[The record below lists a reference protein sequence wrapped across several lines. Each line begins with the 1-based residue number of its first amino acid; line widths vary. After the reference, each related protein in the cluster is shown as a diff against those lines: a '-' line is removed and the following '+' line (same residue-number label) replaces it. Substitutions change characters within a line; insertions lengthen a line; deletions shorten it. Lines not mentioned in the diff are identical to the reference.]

1 MLISL
6 HVKNL
11 ALIEEAEVDF
21 TGGLNILTGETGAG
35 KSILLGSVN
44 LALGGKASPDMIR
57 RGADAALVELTFDS
71 SERIAQ
77 KLAEMDLP
85 EEDGTVT
92 IARKISQ
99 GRSVSRINGETVS
112 ARQLKEL
119 SELLIDIH
127 GQHEHQSLLQKKK
140 HLQILDAYAGKEA
153 EELKAEA
160 AKLYKERKDLLAEKE
175 ESALDERERDR
186 ELELLSFEQQEIE
199 AAALKDGEDEELE
212 KQYSLMVNGQK
223 IGEALGQTFRLT
235 GGEEE
240 GASTLI
246 GRAVREI
253 GSVAHFDEKLAGM
266 QETLLQTEELLND
279 FNRECADYMESMEFD
294 GALFAQVEER
304 LNVVNRLKEK
314 YGGSIGKV
322 KAYGEEIAQKTEKL
336 KDYEVYRA
344 ALDDKIKKKEAELTK
359 VCGKLTKL
367 RNKNAETLAGIL
379 QKSLVDLNFL
389 TVEFVIDRKA
399 KEPSADGADDVEFLL
414 STNPGETPKSLGA
427 VASGG
432 ELSRIMLAIK
442 AVLAEK
448 DAVDTLIFDEIDA
461 GISGRTAWRVS
472 EKLSRLSEAH
482 QVICITHL
490 PQIAAMADSHFVIEK
505 ETDGSSTQTE
515 IRKLSEEGT
524 KEELARLLGADSLSE
539 KALENAGELRK
550 QAENIK
556 QKKLQ
561 VSRLES

>member
-153 EELKAEA
+153 EELKSEA

-175 ESALDERERDR
+175 ESALDEMERDR
-186 ELELLSFEQQEIE
+186 ELELLCFEQQEIE

-304 LNVVNRLKEK
+304 LNVVNHLKEK
-314 YGGSIGKV
+314 YGGSIEKV

-359 VCGKLTKL
+359 VCDKLTKL

-448 DAVDTLIFDEIDA
+448 DAVDTLIFDEIDT

>member
-85 EEDGTVT
+85 EEDGTVI

-186 ELELLSFEQQEIE
+186 ELELLCFEQQEIE

-314 YGGSIGKV
+314 YGGSIEKV
-322 KAYGEEIAQKTEKL
+322 KAYGEKIAQKTEKL

-359 VCGKLTKL
+359 VCDKLTKL

-448 DAVDTLIFDEIDA
+448 DAVDTLIFDEIDT

>member
-1 MLISL
+1 MLVSL

-153 EELKAEA
+153 EELKTEA
-160 AKLYKERKDLLAEKE
+160 AKLYKERKDLIAEKE

-199 AAALKDGEDEELE
+199 TAALKDGEDEELE

-266 QETLLQTEELLND
+266 QEALLQTEELLND

-294 GALFAQVEER
+294 GALFASVEER

-314 YGGSIGKV
+314 YGGSIEKV

-336 KDYEVYRA
+336 KCYEVYRA
-344 ALDDKIKKKEAELTK
+344 ALDEKIKKKEAELTR
-359 VCGKLTKL
+359 VCDKLTKL

-414 STNPGETPKSLGA
+414 STNPGEAPKSLGA

-442 AVLAEK
+442 AVLAKK

-515 IRKLSEEGT
+515 IRRLSEEGT

-539 KALENAGELRK
+539 KALENAEELRK

-556 QKKLQ
+556 QKKL
-561 VSRLES
+561 

>member
-153 EELKAEA
+153 EELKSEA
-160 AKLYKERKDLLAEKE
+160 AKLYKERKDLISEKE

-186 ELELLSFEQQEIE
+186 ELELLCFEQQEIE

-314 YGGSIGKV
+314 YGGSIEKV
-322 KAYGEEIAQKTEKL
+322 KAYGEKIAQKTEKL

-359 VCGKLTKL
+359 VCDKLTKL

-448 DAVDTLIFDEIDA
+448 DAVDTLIFDEIDT

-472 EKLSRLSEAH
+472 EKLSCLSEAH

-515 IRKLSEEGT
+515 IRKLSEDGT

>member
-223 IGEALGQTFRLT
+223 VGEALGQTFRLT

-314 YGGSIGKV
+314 YGGSIERV

-344 ALDDKIKKKEAELTK
+344 ALEEKIKKKEAELTK
-359 VCGKLTKL
+359 VCGQLTKL
-367 RNKNAETLAGIL
+367 RNKNAETLAGML

>member
-153 EELKAEA
+153 EELKSEA

-186 ELELLSFEQQEIE
+186 ELELLCFEQQEIE

-240 GASTLI
+240 GASTLV

-314 YGGSIGKV
+314 YGGSIEKV
-322 KAYGEEIAQKTEKL
+322 KAYGEKIAQKTEKL

-359 VCGKLTKL
+359 VCDKLTKL

-448 DAVDTLIFDEIDA
+448 DAVDTLIFDEIDT

>member
-85 EEDGTVT
+85 EEDGTVI

-186 ELELLSFEQQEIE
+186 ELELLCFEQQEIE

-314 YGGSIGKV
+314 YGGSIEKV
-322 KAYGEEIAQKTEKL
+322 KAYGEKIAQKTEKL

-344 ALDDKIKKKEAELTK
+344 TLDDKIKKKEAELTK
-359 VCGKLTKL
+359 VCDKLTKL

-448 DAVDTLIFDEIDA
+448 DAVDTLIFDEIDT

>member
-186 ELELLSFEQQEIE
+186 ELELLCFEQQEIE
-199 AAALKDGEDEELE
+199 AAALKDGEGEELE

-314 YGGSIGKV
+314 YGGSIEKV
-322 KAYGEEIAQKTEKL
+322 KAYGEKIAQKTEKL

-359 VCGKLTKL
+359 VCDKLTKL

-448 DAVDTLIFDEIDA
+448 DAVDTLIFDEIDT

>member
-186 ELELLSFEQQEIE
+186 ELELLCFEQQEIE

-246 GRAVREI
+246 DRAVREI

-314 YGGSIGKV
+314 YGGSIEKI

-359 VCGKLTKL
+359 VCDKLTKL

-448 DAVDTLIFDEIDA
+448 DAVDTLIFDEIDT

>member
-35 KSILLGSVN
+35 KSILIGSVN

-314 YGGSIGKV
+314 YGGSIERV

-344 ALDDKIKKKEAELTK
+344 ALEEKIKKKEAELTK

>member
-246 GRAVREI
+246 GRAAREI
-253 GSVAHFDEKLAGM
+253 GSVAHFDEKLASM

-448 DAVDTLIFDEIDA
+448 DAVDTLIFDEIDT

>member
-71 SERIAQ
+71 SERIAL

-186 ELELLSFEQQEIE
+186 ELELLGFEQQEIE

-246 GRAVREI
+246 GRAAREI

-344 ALDDKIKKKEAELTK
+344 ALDDKIKKKEAEFTK
-359 VCGKLTKL
+359 VCDKLTKL

-448 DAVDTLIFDEIDA
+448 DAVDTLIFDEIDT

>member
-153 EELKAEA
+153 EELKSEA

-186 ELELLSFEQQEIE
+186 ELELLCFEQQEIE

-304 LNVVNRLKEK
+304 LNVVNHLKEK
-314 YGGSIGKV
+314 YGGSIEKV

-359 VCGKLTKL
+359 VCDKLTKL

-448 DAVDTLIFDEIDA
+448 DAVDTLIFDEIDT

>member
-1 MLISL
+1 MLVSL

-199 AAALKDGEDEELE
+199 TAALKDGEDEELE

-235 GGEEE
+235 SGEEE

-266 QETLLQTEELLND
+266 QEALLQTEELLND

-314 YGGSIGKV
+314 YGGSIEKV
-322 KAYGEEIAQKTEKL
+322 KTYGEEIAQKTEKL

-344 ALDDKIKKKEAELTK
+344 TLDDKIKKKEAELTK
-359 VCGKLTKL
+359 VCDKLTKL
-367 RNKNAETLAGIL
+367 RSRNAETLAGIL

-399 KEPSADGADDVEFLL
+399 KELSADGADDVEFLL
-414 STNPGETPKSLGA
+414 STNPGEAPKSLGA

-515 IRKLSEEGT
+515 IRRLSEEGT

-539 KALENAGELRK
+539 KALENAEELRK

-556 QKKLQ
+556 QKKL
-561 VSRLES
+561 

>member
-71 SERIAQ
+71 SERIAL

-246 GRAVREI
+246 GRAAREI

-448 DAVDTLIFDEIDA
+448 DAVDTLIFDEIDT

>member
-21 TGGLNILTGETGAG
+21 AGGLNILTGETGAG

-246 GRAVREI
+246 DRAVREI

-322 KAYGEEIAQKTEKL
+322 KAYGEKIAQKTEKL

-359 VCGKLTKL
+359 VCDKLTKL

>member
-21 TGGLNILTGETGAG
+21 AGGLNILTGETGAG

-246 GRAVREI
+246 DRAVREI

-336 KDYEVYRA
+336 KDYEVYHA

-359 VCGKLTKL
+359 VCDKLTKL

-448 DAVDTLIFDEIDA
+448 DAVDTLIFDEIDT

>member
-99 GRSVSRINGETVS
+99 SRSVSRINGETVS

-160 AKLYKERKDLLAEKE
+160 AKLYKERKDLISEKE

-186 ELELLSFEQQEIE
+186 ELELLCFEQQEIE

-314 YGGSIGKV
+314 YGGSIEKV
-322 KAYGEEIAQKTEKL
+322 KAYGEKIAQKTEKL

-359 VCGKLTKL
+359 ICDKLTKL

-448 DAVDTLIFDEIDA
+448 DAVDTLIFDEIDT

>member
-186 ELELLSFEQQEIE
+186 ELELLCFEQQEIE

-294 GALFAQVEER
+294 GALFARVEER

-314 YGGSIGKV
+314 YGGSIEKI
-322 KAYGEEIAQKTEKL
+322 KAYGEKIAQKTEKL

-359 VCGKLTKL
+359 VCDKLTKL

-389 TVEFVIDRKA
+389 TVEFVIDRKV

-448 DAVDTLIFDEIDA
+448 DAVDTLIFDEIDT

>member
-314 YGGSIGKV
+314 YGGSIERV

-344 ALDDKIKKKEAELTK
+344 ALEEKIKKKEAELTK

-472 EKLSRLSEAH
+472 EKLSCLSEAH

>member
-85 EEDGTVT
+85 EEDGTVI

-186 ELELLSFEQQEIE
+186 ELELLCFEQQEIE

-314 YGGSIGKV
+314 YGGSIEKV
-322 KAYGEEIAQKTEKL
+322 KAYGEKIAQKTEKL

-359 VCGKLTKL
+359 VCDKLTKL

-448 DAVDTLIFDEIDA
+448 DAVDTLIFDEIDT

-515 IRKLSEEGT
+515 IRKLSEDGT

>member
-186 ELELLSFEQQEIE
+186 ELELLCFEQQEIE

-314 YGGSIGKV
+314 YGVSIEKV
-322 KAYGEEIAQKTEKL
+322 KAYGEKIAQKTEKL

-359 VCGKLTKL
+359 VCDKLTKL

-448 DAVDTLIFDEIDA
+448 DAVDTLIFDEIDT

>member
-153 EELKAEA
+153 EELKSEA

-186 ELELLSFEQQEIE
+186 ELELLCFEQQEIE

-314 YGGSIGKV
+314 YGGSIEKI
-322 KAYGEEIAQKTEKL
+322 KAYGEKIAQKTEKL

-359 VCGKLTKL
+359 VCDKLTKL

-448 DAVDTLIFDEIDA
+448 DAVDTLIFDEIDT

>member
-223 IGEALGQTFRLT
+223 VGEALGQTFRLT

-314 YGGSIGKV
+314 YGGSIERV

-344 ALDDKIKKKEAELTK
+344 ALEEKIKKKEAELTK

>member
-153 EELKAEA
+153 EELKSEA

-175 ESALDERERDR
+175 ESALDERDRDR
-186 ELELLSFEQQEIE
+186 ELELLCFEQQEIE

-304 LNVVNRLKEK
+304 LNVVNHLKEK
-314 YGGSIGKV
+314 YGGSIEKV

-359 VCGKLTKL
+359 VCDKLTKL

-448 DAVDTLIFDEIDA
+448 DAVDTLIFDEIDT

>member
-246 GRAVREI
+246 GRAAREI

-448 DAVDTLIFDEIDA
+448 DAVDTLIFDEIDT

>member
-1 MLISL
+1 MLVSL

-57 RGADAALVELTFDS
+57 RGAEAALVELAFDS

-199 AAALKDGEDEELE
+199 TAALKDGEDEELE

-266 QETLLQTEELLND
+266 QEALLQTEELLND

-314 YGGSIGKV
+314 YGGSIEKV

-344 ALDDKIKKKEAELTK
+344 ALDEKIKKKEAELTK

-389 TVEFVIDRKA
+389 TVE
-399 KEPSADGADDVEFLL
+399 
-414 STNPGETPKSLGA
+414 STNPGEAPKSLGA

-515 IRKLSEEGT
+515 IRRLSEEGT

-556 QKKLQ
+556 QKKI
-561 VSRLES
+561 

>member
-160 AKLYKERKDLLAEKE
+160 TKLYKERKDLLAEKE